1 MLAVRALLIVAAI
14 QGAAVLPLPA
24 GRATT
29 LQEVMRRA
37 HAYVAVY
44 EDHELSSLIAREHYH
59 QQLLGSS
66 QQLLGSNAEVKME
79 RRLVSDYLIFQVPPN
94 EDWFGLRDVQEVDG
108 APVADRVDPVK
119 RLFEGPRDEVETR
132 AMEIDKESARF
143 NLGEVPRTI
152 NLPTFALRF
161 LRPVNRKRFD
171 FDKEGEQRVGE
182 ELTWIVRYR
191 ETKSPTFTVTT
202 GGRDVEARGRFW
214 IDPQTGAVA
223 RSEMILGGIR
233 SLPSR
238 VTVTVTYGRVPSL
251 TFRVPI
257 EMRERYD
264 NPRQKRE
271 DVIVALATY
280 SDFRPFDLRT
290 LK

>member
-1 MLAVRALLIVAAI
+1 MFPVRAAVSIVAAI
-14 QGAAVLPLPA
+14 QGAGVLPVPA

-29 LQEVMRRA
+29 LEEVMRRA

-44 EDHELSSLIAREHYH
+44 EDHELSSLITREHYH
-59 QQLLGSS
+59 QQLLRA
-66 QQLLGSNAEVKME
+66 NTEVKAQ
-79 RRLVSDYLIFQVPPN
+79 RTLVSDYLIFQIPPN
-94 EDWFGLRDVQEVDG
+94 EDWFALRDVQEVDG
-108 APVADRVDPVK
+108 APLPDRVDPLK
-119 RLFEGPRDEVETR
+119 RLFEGPREEIEAR
-132 AMEIDKESARF
+132 AMAIDQESARF

-161 LRPVNRKRFD
+161 LRPVNRNRFN

-202 GGRDVEARGRFW
+202 DGRDVEANGRFW
-214 IDPQTGAVA
+214 IDPQTGTVA
-223 RSEMILGGIR
+223 RSEMILGGTR

-238 VTVTVTYGRVPSL
+238 VTVTVTYGRVSSL
-251 TFRVPI
+251 PFRVPI

-264 NPRQKRE
+264 NPRQKGQ

-280 SDFRPFDLRT
+280 SDFRPFDFRT